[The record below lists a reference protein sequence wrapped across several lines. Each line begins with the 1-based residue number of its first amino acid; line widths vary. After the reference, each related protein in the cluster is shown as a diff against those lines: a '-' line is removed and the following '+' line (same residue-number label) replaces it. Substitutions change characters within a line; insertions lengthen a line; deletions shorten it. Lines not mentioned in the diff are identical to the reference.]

1 MILIIYGK
9 DKELFFSDENSVP
22 DAIIGLYEYTKGG
35 LDEDLFVKAID
46 GMVKTASIDDM
57 VRMFDTLATDKPIHA
72 VYTGVTKYWKAESG
86 DTP

>member
-35 LDEDLFVKAID
+35 LDVDLFVKAID
-46 GMVKTASIDDM
+46 GMVKTASIGDM
-57 VRMFDTLATDKPIHA
+57 VRMFDTLATDKPIHE

-86 DTP
+86 GTP